1 MWSGKLATFRSWEM
15 RSQERL
21 EKSEK
26 EDARS
31 GMLRARDCA
40 QGVQGAPGRADG
52 LQGRVL
58 PSRASSLSDNL
69 VKNTPGFGR
78 PGPRAVF
85 ANPVNPERLTES
97 PLPAGS
103 RSCHLQRPALTPR
116 VELSGPPACLRV

>member
-1 MWSGKLATFRSWEM
+1 M

-21 EKSEK
+21 EKSEKK

-69 VKNTPGFGR
+69 VKNTPGLWSAR
-78 PGPRAVF
+78 PKGSLCESCKSRAAYRKPF
-85 ANPVNPERLTES
+85 A
-97 PLPAGS
+97 GW
-103 RSCHLQRPALTPR
+103 LQ
-116 VELSGPPACLRV
+116 VMPPPKACSDS